1 LQLLIGSTTRPRGR
15 DKTATLRAQKWNF
28 ARHKF
33 RTLSATAF
41 AAASLPNPSSK
52 QSRNAGF
59 APSSKPRNAGNPTP
73 EPIAEAT
80 GSRIFCRG
88 SISQLCQI
96 AWIKVRIPAYNQEP
110 MGSIYSALAQ
120 TLAPLAPDALTRL
133 ALQVMVADRAS
144 LGLPDLT
151 VVDLQDFLKAA
162 EDPTQNPNI
171 LSRASIR

>member
-1 LQLLIGSTTRPRGR
+1 
-15 DKTATLRAQKWNF
+15 
-28 ARHKF
+28 
-33 RTLSATAF
+33 
-41 AAASLPNPSSK
+41 
-52 QSRNAGF
+52 
-59 APSSKPRNAGNPTP
+59 
-73 EPIAEAT
+73 
-80 GSRIFCRG
+80 
-88 SISQLCQI
+88 
-96 AWIKVRIPAYNQEP
+96 

-151 VVDLQDFLKAA
+151 VVDVQDFLKAA